1 MKRIAMKIPHA
12 SGKVI
17 VALLIARGRSSRQ
30 RGRTMRRNQTREN
43 QSRQESVSRVFKLH
57 RRTLEIPMK
66 QLRVDVKTDTEWEP

>member
-1 MKRIAMKIPHA
+1 MKIPHA